1 MSRLRRGLCEAVGLL
16 MIRPVDERQIAVVP
30 CTNTTSQLAHDI
42 VNRTNKTGIEIALVD
57 GEGNVTFVM
66 P

>member
-1 MSRLRRGLCEAVGLL
+1 